1 MQNENLIPVVFKFN
15 ATHQEIRSFLIEKE
29 SWFVAKDICNV
40 LGLSN
45 HKVATSTLDKDE
57 KGVRKVYP
65 LSGKG
70 GLQNTTVVSESGL
83 YALIMRSNKPEAR
96 VFRKWVTKEVL
107 PSIRK
112 KGYYGNAYLPSSF
125 TDVRDVPYSKVNYNQ
140 KAIRVLEVQNTAWYS
155 LTDIHKAIGSNTCAT
170 QASKKL
176 NTKKTLAKK
185 FWLFGATHPSW
196 FTTKLGF
203 QLIVS
208 ASKIVKTTKQISLEL

>member
-1 MQNENLIPVVFKFN
+1 MSKKKISTTLAFQFSPTQQEVRSLTIDNEPF
-15 ATHQEIRSFLIEKE
+15 
-29 SWFVAKDICNV
+29 FVAKDVCDV
-40 LGLSN
+40 LGIKNARL
-45 HKVATSTLDKDE
+45 ATATLDDDE
-57 KGVRKVYP
+57 KLTYKIYTSGQNRKSW
-65 LSGKG
+65 LI
-70 GLQNTTVVSESGL
+70 SESGL

-140 KAIRVLEVQNTAWYS
+140 KVIRVLEVQNTAWYS